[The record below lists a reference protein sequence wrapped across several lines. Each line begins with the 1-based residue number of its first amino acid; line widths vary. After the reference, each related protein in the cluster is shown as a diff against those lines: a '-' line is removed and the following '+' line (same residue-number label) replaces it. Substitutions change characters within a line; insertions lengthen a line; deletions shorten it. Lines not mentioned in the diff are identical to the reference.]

1 MILFLK
7 ITGSTS
13 TLNGTTKYPRKSKH
27 LYHHW
32 HRSVSDMRNVA
43 KILSIVSARC
53 ESTSACSLCAD
64 FSSNVASVDA
74 IPCILVSALQTYHRL
89 TVDVT
94 HFLASTNP
102 RLSRNSTFCNLQDID
117 SEHDEERPLTT
128 VSIICLI
135 PHCSRITRYPSFI
148 SQDFFHFSR
157 DNLNMKK
164 DLNFHGEFFKNSK
177 FCTY

>member
-1 MILFLK
+1 MTVLVIGIILQFWNDTFFK
-7 ITGSTS
+7 ISGSTS

-117 SEHDEERPLTT
+117 SEQDEERPLTT
-128 VSIICLI
+128 VSIICLHSKYI
-135 PHCSRITRYPSFI
+135 HTVFYLHSFV
-148 SQDFFHFSR
+148 SLQ
-157 DNLNMKK
+157 NKQ
-164 DLNFHGEFFKNSK
+164 FKIQI
-177 FCTY
+177 

>member
-1 MILFLK
+1 MIHLFE

-117 SEHDEERPLTT
+117 SEQDEERPLTT
-128 VSIICLI
+128 VSIICL
-135 PHCSRITRYPSFI
+135 HSTFI
-148 SQDFFHFSR
+148 KFFICIVLSV
-157 DNLNMKK
+157 
-164 DLNFHGEFFKNSK
+164 FKNK
-177 FCTY
+177 QCKIQI

>member
-1 MILFLK
+1 
-7 ITGSTS
+7 
-13 TLNGTTKYPRKSKH
+13 
-27 LYHHW
+27 
-32 HRSVSDMRNVA
+32 MRNVA

-117 SEHDEERPLTT
+117 SEQDEERPLTT
-128 VSIICLI
+128 VSTICL
-135 PHCSRITRYPSFI
+135 HSLYVVFSLHSFVSLQNKQFRLKYKI
-148 SQDFFHFSR
+148 G
-157 DNLNMKK
+157 MY
-164 DLNFHGEFFKNSK
+164 
-177 FCTY
+177 TYLMPETGFVFP

>member
-1 MILFLK
+1 
-7 ITGSTS
+7 
-13 TLNGTTKYPRKSKH
+13 
-27 LYHHW
+27 
-32 HRSVSDMRNVA
+32 MRNVA

-117 SEHDEERPLTT
+117 SEQDEERPLTT
-128 VSIICLI
+128 VSIICLHSMYI
-135 PHCSRITRYPSFI
+135 HKVFLCIVLSVCKIWSLTLNDAGFLVNYRGGAKSFG
-148 SQDFFHFSR
+148 
-157 DNLNMKK
+157 
-164 DLNFHGEFFKNSK
+164 DLQH
-177 FCTY
+177 

>member
-1 MILFLK
+1 
-7 ITGSTS
+7 
-13 TLNGTTKYPRKSKH
+13 
-27 LYHHW
+27 
-32 HRSVSDMRNVA
+32 MRNVA

-117 SEHDEERPLTT
+117 SEQDEERPLTT
-128 VSIICLI
+128 VSIICLNSTFI
-135 PHCSRITRYPSFI
+135 ISNIRIFAILKNCKSQVCFI
-148 SQDFFHFSR
+148 QGPAFD
-157 DNLNMKK
+157 
-164 DLNFHGEFFKNSK
+164 
-177 FCTY
+177 

>member
-1 MILFLK
+1 
-7 ITGSTS
+7 
-13 TLNGTTKYPRKSKH
+13 
-27 LYHHW
+27 
-32 HRSVSDMRNVA
+32 MRNVA
-43 KILSIVSARC
+43 KILSIVSSRC

-117 SEHDEERPLTT
+117 TEDEERPLPTT
-128 VSIICLI
+128 VSSILFFLHFLDFKLKIRPVIQTFVILI
-135 PHCSRITRYPSFI
+135 HI
-148 SQDFFHFSR
+148 SHYFSLL
-157 DNLNMKK
+157 NL
-164 DLNFHGEFFKNSK
+164 LNNIN
-177 FCTY
+177 

>member
-1 MILFLK
+1 
-7 ITGSTS
+7 
-13 TLNGTTKYPRKSKH
+13 
-27 LYHHW
+27 
-32 HRSVSDMRNVA
+32 MRNVA

-117 SEHDEERPLTT
+117 SEQDEERPLTT
-128 VSIICLI
+128 VSLICLHSSYI
-135 PHCSRITRYPSFI
+135 HKVFSLHSFVSLQNKQFNI
-148 SQDFFHFSR
+148 QI
-157 DNLNMKK
+157 
-164 DLNFHGEFFKNSK
+164 
-177 FCTY
+177 

>member
-1 MILFLK
+1 
-7 ITGSTS
+7 
-13 TLNGTTKYPRKSKH
+13 
-27 LYHHW
+27 
-32 HRSVSDMRNVA
+32 MRNVA

-53 ESTSACSLCAD
+53 ESSNACSLCAD

-117 SEHDEERPLTT
+117 STTEDEERPLPT
-128 VSIICLI
+128 VSLLSLKCQICVTPTWI
-135 PHCSRITRYPSFI
+135 
-148 SQDFFHFSR
+148 Q
-157 DNLNMKK
+157 
-164 DLNFHGEFFKNSK
+164 
-177 FCTY
+177 